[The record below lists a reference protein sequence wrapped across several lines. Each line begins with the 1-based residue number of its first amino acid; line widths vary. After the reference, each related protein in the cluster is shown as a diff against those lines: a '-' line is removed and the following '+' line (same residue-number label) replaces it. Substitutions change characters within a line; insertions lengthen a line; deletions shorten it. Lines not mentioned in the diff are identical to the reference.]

1 MFFVISETL
10 CVWWGKGVGVSSLP
24 ESPAS
29 THHVSLL
36 PPGRPCADE
45 DMPFLNLIEIL
56 YYHYLV
62 GISIFFLNCWTIP
75 WSTKY
80 QINQKFHNSTF
91 FSYISLTWRTVPCM
105 IMYRL
110 RPSQSLSKSIY
121 LSSFSVFTFIIFRH
135 TGSFILLDI
144 HYVLE
149 YTCK

>member
-1 MFFVISETL
+1 MLKLWILLFCL
-10 CVWWGKGVGVSSLP
+10 CVFCNLRNIVRLMRERGGVSYLP

-80 QINQKFHNSTF
+80 QINQKFQNSTF
-91 FSYISLTWRTVPCM
+91 FSYISLTWHTVPCM

-110 RPSQSLSKSIY
+110 RPSQILSKSIY
-121 LSSFSVFTFIIFRH
+121 LSSFSVFTYDILAH
-135 TGSFILLDI
+135 SF
-144 HYVLE
+144 
-149 YTCK
+149 C